1 MFKLRFSKTGLKFAI
16 GALLAIICGA
26 LGGALLALTRDLP
39 QIRSLEGFS
48 PSAVTRIYSADGV
61 LLAQLFQE
69 NRDPVALSEIPADL
83 IAALLTTEDR
93 NFYRHSGVDP
103 KGVIRAIGKNIRV
116 GTFAEGA
123 STITQ
128 QIAKTLFLTPKK
140 TLVRKLREA
149 ILAFQLERRYTKDE
163 ILALY
168 LNQIYLGSG
177 AYGVAAA
184 ARRYFDKPVADLD
197 LAECALVAGLP
208 KAPSRYSPLANPELA
223 LARRNLV
230 LRQMRDTGAISAERY
245 HLALSTPLQTTIS
258 SHPGTTAAPYFIEAV
273 KAELEAAVGPA
284 RLYREGLR
292 VTTTLSSRLQAAA
305 EHALRKGLEPLN
317 AAKSPAAAGG
327 VFPVEGAM
335 VCLDTRTGGIL
346 ALVGGSDFATRPYNR
361 ASVARRQPGSAFKPV
376 LFACAI
382 EQGFTQAS
390 LLLDAPVVFRGVDQ
404 GRDWKPENFGRTF
417 DGEMSLRKALAQS
430 KNIPAVRLMEKLG
443 PHAVVRFARRLGIE
457 SPLQPNL
464 TLALGTA
471 ELTLEELT
479 AAYAVFARQGNHV
492 RPFGLVEVQDRAG
505 RVIWRTRP
513 QKSAAMSREDAGI
526 TTDLLAAVV
535 REGTGS
541 GAGVLEHPLAGKTG
555 TTNEYRDALFVGFS
569 PEIVAGVWIGRDDQ
583 RPIGPEATGARTA
596 LPIWIDFMRAALA
609 GRPTAGFDAP
619 PDLTRVLIDPDS
631 GRLADPA
638 ASGAVGALF
647 RKGSTPRP

>member
-245 HLALSTPLQTTIS
+245 HLALSTPLQTTVS
-258 SHPGTTAAPYFIEAV
+258 SRPGTTAAPYFIEAV

-327 VFPVEGAM
+327 VFPVEGAL

-430 KNIPAVRLMEKLG
+430 KNIPAVRLMEKVG

-492 RPFGLVEVQDRAG
+492 RPFGLAEVQDRAG

-535 REGTGS
+535 REGTGR

-609 GRPTAGFDAP
+609 GRPT
-619 PDLTRVLIDPDS
+619 
-631 GRLADPA
+631 
-638 ASGAVGALF
+638 
-647 RKGSTPRP
+647 

>member
-184 ARRYFDKPVADLD
+184 ARRYFDKPVADLG

-208 KAPSRYSPLANPELA
+208 KAPSRYSPWPIRSWPWRAETSFCGKCATPAPSAPNATIWRFQPLCKRPSVPTRAQQRPPILSRPSRPNWKRPSDRHA
-223 LARRNLV
+223 S
-230 LRQMRDTGAISAERY
+230 TGKACGSPPPFQADCKPRP
-245 HLALSTPLQTTIS
+245 STPSRRDS
-258 SHPGTTAAPYFIEAV
+258 SPSTQPQ
-273 KAELEAAVGPA
+273 
-284 RLYREGLR
+284 
-292 VTTTLSSRLQAAA
+292 SS
-305 EHALRKGLEPLN
+305 
-317 AAKSPAAAGG
+317 AAAGG
-327 VFPVEGAM
+327 VFPVEGAL
-335 VCLDTRTGGIL
+335 VCLDARTGGIL

-390 LLLDAPVVFRGVDQ
+390 LLLDAPVVFRGADQ

-492 RPFGLVEVQDRAG
+492 RPFGLAEVQDRAG

>member
-492 RPFGLVEVQDRAG
+492 RPFGLAEVQDRAG

-535 REGTGS
+535 REGTGR

>member
-327 VFPVEGAM
+327 VFPVEGAL

>member
-1 MFKLRFSKTGLKFAI
+1 MFKLRFPKTGLTLAF
-16 GALLAIICGA
+16 GALLALICGA

-48 PSAVTRIYSADGV
+48 PSAVTRIYSADEV
-61 LLAQLFQE
+61 LLAEVFQE

-103 KGVIRAIGKNIRV
+103 KGVMRAIAKNIRA

-184 ARRYFDKPVADLD
+184 ARRYFDKPVEDLD
-197 LAECALVAGLP
+197 LAECALIAGLP
-208 KAPSRYSPLANPELA
+208 RAPSRYSPLANPELA

-245 HLALSTPLQTTIS
+245 QLALSTPLQTITDS
-258 SHPGTTAAPYFIEAV
+258 RPSATAAAYFVEAV

-284 RLYREGLR
+284 GLYREGLR
-292 VTTTLSSRLQAAA
+292 VTTTLSSHLQTAA
-305 EHALRKGLEPLN
+305 ESAVQKGLEPLN
-317 AAKSPAAAGG
+317 AAKSPAAGSA
-327 VFPVEGAM
+327 PVEGALI
-335 VCLDTRTGGIL
+335 CLDIRTGGIL

-376 LFACAI
+376 LFACAV

-390 LLLDAPVVFRGVDQ
+390 LLLDAPVVFRGADQ
-404 GRDWKPENFGRTF
+404 GRDWKPENFGRSF
-417 DGEMSLRKALAQS
+417 DGEMPLRKALALS
-430 KNIPAVRLMEKLG
+430 KNIPAVRLMEKVG
-443 PHAVVRFARRLGIE
+443 PHAVVRFAHRLGIE

-464 TLALGTA
+464 ALALGTA

-492 RPFGLVEVQDRAG
+492 RPFGVAEVQDRAG
-505 RVIWRTRP
+505 RVVWRARP
-513 QKSAAMSREDAGI
+513 QKSAVMSREDAAI
-526 TTDLLAAVV
+526 TTDLLTAVV
-535 REGTGS
+535 QEGTGRD
-541 GAGVLEHPLAGKTG
+541 AGVLEHPLAGKTG

-569 PEIVAGVWIGRDDQ
+569 PEIAAGVWVGRDDQ
-583 RPIGPEATGARTA
+583 HPIGPEATGAHAA

-619 PDLTRVLIDPDS
+619 ADLTRVLIDPDS

-638 ASGAVGALF
+638 AAGAVGALF
-647 RKGSTPRP
+647 RKGSSPRP

>member
-1 MFKLRFSKTGLKFAI
+1 MFKLRFSKTGLAI
-16 GALLAIICGA
+16 ALVTLLALICGA
-26 LGGALLALTRDLP
+26 AGGALLALSRDLP
-39 QIRSLEGFS
+39 QIRSLEGFR
-48 PSAVTRIYSADGV
+48 PPAVTRIYSADEV
-61 LLAQLFQE
+61 LLAKLFQE

-83 IAALLTTEDR
+83 ISALLTTEDR

-103 KGVIRAIGKNIRV
+103 KGVVRAVAKNIRAGAFV
-116 GTFAEGA
+116 EGA

-128 QIAKTLFLTPKK
+128 QIAKTLFLTPQK

-177 AYGVAAA
+177 AYGVVAA

-197 LAECALVAGLP
+197 LAECALIAGLP
-208 KAPSRYSPLANPELA
+208 KAPSRYSPLVNPELA

-230 LRQMRDTGAISAERY
+230 LRQMRDTGTISAERY
-245 HLALSTPLQTTIS
+245 HLALSTPLQTIAGS
-258 SHPGTTAAPYFIEAV
+258 RQGTPVAPYFIETI
-273 KAELEAAVGPA
+273 KAELETALGPA

-292 VTTTLSSRLQAAA
+292 VTTTLSSRLQTAA
-305 EHALRKGLEPLN
+305 EKALRKGLDALN
-317 AAKSPAAAGG
+317 PADRPAAETS
-327 VFPVEGAM
+327 PVEGALI
-335 VCLDTRTGGIL
+335 CLDIRSGGIL

-382 EQGFTQAS
+382 EQAFTQAS
-390 LLLDAPVVFRGVDQ
+390 LLLDAPVVFRGADQ

-430 KNIPAVRLMEKLG
+430 KNIPAVRLMEKVG
-443 PHAVVRFARRLGIE
+443 PQAVVRFARRLGIE
-457 SPLQPNL
+457 SPLPANL
-464 TLALGTA
+464 ALALGAA

-492 RPFGLVEVQDRAG
+492 QPFGLAEVQDRAG
-505 RVIWRTRP
+505 RVIWRAHPR
-513 QKSAAMSREDAGI
+513 KSAAMSRGDAAI
-526 TTDLLAAVV
+526 TTDLLTAVI
-535 REGTGS
+535 REGTGR

-555 TTNEYRDALFVGFS
+555 TTNEHRDALFVGFS
-569 PEIVAGVWIGRDDQ
+569 PEIAAGVWVGRDDQ
-583 RPIGPEATGARTA
+583 RPIGPEATGARSA

-609 GRPTAGFDAP
+609 GRPTAGFDVP
-619 PDLTRVLIDPDS
+619 PDLTRVL
-631 GRLADPA
+631 LDPA
-638 ASGAVGALF
+638 SGLPAGPPPSPAVGALF
-647 RKGSTPRP
+647 KKGTTPRP